1 MIYKRGKRWRVIVY
15 AGRDPITGRKRQ
27 KRVTVATR
35 AEAKQA
41 EARLVTEVGA
51 GQHRGTRSKT
61 VAELIERWLEWRQS
75 VRPISPTTIAT
86 YRGYL
91 DRVILPALG
100 KLPVGRLDAATLDAF
115 YAQLRKQGGKG
126 GRPMAASSVRQVHAI
141 LSGALGRAVVWGW
154 IAQNPARLATPPSV
168 EKPDVTP
175 PAVEEAARLL
185 SVAQQEDAE
194 LGLFVRLAV
203 VLGARR
209 GELCALRW
217 SDVDFHRGEVLIAG
231 GVVRV
236 HRQPLLDKPTKT
248 HATSRGGRG
257 PARWSSFEPTGW
269 PSPRRAR
276 VRRDATGRR
285 LRVLPR
291 PRRLEADR
299 PGRHLASLP
308 PARQAPGHRVRLHD
322 LRHFMVTQLVAGGV
336 DWRTVS
342 GRAGHADGHMTLGT
356 YAHFQHEVLV
366 GGEGLHRSPLEVLGT
381 LLHEAAHGLACARSI
396 QDTSRGGR
404 YHNRRYATLA
414 RELGLD
420 VAAVKPIG
428 WSATV
433 PEPTAAALR
442 QPARGAP
449 GRAGAV
455 APPGTPHRRRPPLPQ
470 LARLYVSVWAPHP
483 RRQVHAR

>member
-15 AGRDPITGRKRQ
+15 AGRDPVTGRKRQ
-27 KRVTVATR
+27 KSVTVATR

-61 VAELIERWLEWRQS
+61 IAELIQRWLEWRQS
-75 VRPISPTTIAT
+75 VRPISPTTVAT
-86 YRGYL
+86 YRGYI

-100 KLPVGRLDAATLDAF
+100 KLPLGRLDAATLDAF

-154 IAQNPARLATPPSV
+154 VTQNPARLATPPSV
-168 EKPDVTP
+168 EKADVAP
-175 PAVEEAARLL
+175 PAVEDAARLL
-185 SVAQQEDAE
+185 SVAQGEDAE

-217 SDVDFHRGEVLIAG
+217 SDVDFQRGEVLIAG

-236 HRQPLLDKPTKT
+236 HGQPLLDKATKT
-248 HATSRGGRG
+248 HAK
-257 PARWSSFEPTGW
+257 
-269 PSPRRAR
+269 RRVA
-276 VRRDATGRR
+276 VGAGTLDL
-285 LRVLPR
+285 LRVH
-291 PRRLEADR
+291 RLAQAESALACGAALQADAYVFSHDPDGTAPIDPDGISHR
-299 PGRHLASLP
+299 FHRLAQRLGI
-308 PARQAPGHRVRLHD
+308 ACRLHD

-356 YAHFQHEVLV
+356 YAHFQQAQDRQAAEFMD
-366 GGEGLHRSPLEVLGT
+366 E
-381 LLHEAAHGLACARSI
+381 LL
-396 QDTSRGGR
+396 
-404 YHNRRYATLA
+404 
-414 RELGLD
+414 
-420 VAAVKPIG
+420 VAA
-428 WSATV
+428 
-433 PEPTAAALR
+433 
-442 QPARGAP
+442 
-449 GRAGAV
+449 
-455 APPGTPHRRRPPLPQ
+455 GTDSR
-470 LARLYVSVWAPHP
+470 
-483 RRQVHAR
+483 

>member
-27 KRVTVATR
+27 KSVTVATR

-61 VAELIERWLEWRQS
+61 IAELIQRWLEWRQS
-75 VRPISPTTIAT
+75 VRPISPTTVAT
-86 YRGYL
+86 YRGYI

-100 KLPVGRLDAATLDAF
+100 KLPLGRLDAATLDAF

-154 IAQNPARLATPPSV
+154 VTQNPARLATPPSV
-168 EKPDVTP
+168 EKADVAP
-175 PAVEEAARLL
+175 PAVEDAARLL
-185 SVAQQEDAE
+185 SVAQGEDAE

-217 SDVDFHRGEVLIAG
+217 SDVDFQRGEVLIAG

-236 HRQPLLDKPTKT
+236 HGQPLLDKATKT
-248 HATSRGGRG
+248 HAK
-257 PARWSSFEPTGW
+257 
-269 PSPRRAR
+269 RRVA
-276 VRRDATGRR
+276 VGAGTLDL
-285 LRVLPR
+285 LRVH
-291 PRRLEADR
+291 RLAQAESALACGAALQADAYVFSHDPDGTAPIDPDGISHR
-299 PGRHLASLP
+299 FHRLAQRL
-308 PARQAPGHRVRLHD
+308 GIVCRLHD

-356 YAHFQHEVLV
+356 YAHFQQAQDRQAAEFMD
-366 GGEGLHRSPLEVLGT
+366 E
-381 LLHEAAHGLACARSI
+381 LL
-396 QDTSRGGR
+396 
-404 YHNRRYATLA
+404 
-414 RELGLD
+414 
-420 VAAVKPIG
+420 VAA
-428 WSATV
+428 
-433 PEPTAAALR
+433 
-442 QPARGAP
+442 
-449 GRAGAV
+449 
-455 APPGTPHRRRPPLPQ
+455 GTDSR
-470 LARLYVSVWAPHP
+470 
-483 RRQVHAR
+483 